1 MIEEIHILGVYMP
14 AALVW
19 AVLAVVLVYLMRMP
33 VQRLPLYRLLWHPS
47 LLEFALF
54 VLSWW
59 ALSALG
65 DAFLTSFL
73 AP

>member
-33 VQRLPLYRLLWHPS
+33 VQRLPLYRLLWPPS

-54 VLSWW
+54 ILFWW

-65 DAFLTSFL
+65 DAFLT
-73 AP
+73 